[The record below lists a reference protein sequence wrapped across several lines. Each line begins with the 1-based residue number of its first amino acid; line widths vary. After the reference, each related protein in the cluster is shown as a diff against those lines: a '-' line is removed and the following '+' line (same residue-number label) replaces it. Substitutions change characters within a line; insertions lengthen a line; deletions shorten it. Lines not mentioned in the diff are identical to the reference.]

1 MRNSIVA
8 VAILIAAVIFAMPAL
23 AATAKE
29 APTDAVLD
37 QCAAKKAGV
46 NFPHGAHLELTE
58 CTTCH
63 HTNEGLTADSDQE
76 VAPCVSCHKEPEA
89 AETPDCAQMSMS
101 KNPYHITCV
110 TCHKESGSENA
121 PTKCDG
127 CHPTAE

>member
-1 MRNSIVA
+1 MRKSLVATSIVI
-8 VAILIAAVIFAMPAL
+8 VALVFALPAL

-29 APTDAVLD
+29 APTDVVID
-37 QCAAKKAGV
+37 QCMAKKSAV

-63 HTNEGLTADSDQE
+63 HTNEGLTADSDME
-76 VAPCVSCHKEPEA
+76 VPSCVSCHKDPEG
-89 AETPDCAQMSMS
+89 ETPDCAQMSLS

-127 CHPTAE
+127 CHPKAG